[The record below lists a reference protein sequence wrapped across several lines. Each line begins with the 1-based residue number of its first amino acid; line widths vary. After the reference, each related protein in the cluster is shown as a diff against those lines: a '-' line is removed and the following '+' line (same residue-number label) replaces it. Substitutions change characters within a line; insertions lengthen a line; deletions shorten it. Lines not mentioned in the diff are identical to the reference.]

1 MPWHTVTSRRS
12 KSLDSVELAST
23 LKRLQADS
31 ANKVR
36 LEAAQLR
43 VVETARLAAEA
54 MLYKALKVEKA
65 QALPA
70 PAA

>member
-1 MPWHTVTSRRS
+1 M
-12 KSLDSVELAST
+12 